1 MHQTKQPRVLTLI
14 QLLVTNTMNILALV
28 ATMTAITLTTHLTTQ
43 VLYRGKPVVA
53 VLLHHILLP
62 IRYDGNDPDMV
73 CYYYHLTNSNFDP
86 ATINQ
91 TNILNVTKVLYNA
104 L

>member
-1 MHQTKQPRVLTLI
+1 
-14 QLLVTNTMNILALV
+14 MNILALV

-43 VLYRGKPVVA
+43 VLYRGKPIEFGGSLWA
-53 VLLHHILLP
+53 SHSFAQ
-62 IRYDGNDPDMV
+62 RYDSSDPDMV

-91 TNILNVTKVLYNA
+91 TNILNVTKVLYNVW
-104 L
+104 